1 MGESESNPN
10 STADAANETLEGS
23 VSSEVDGEGGRSN
36 RSIDAEKMDAAFADV
51 NSAAVGSD
59 DDSDGD
65 EKPDPSELKRFD
77 ASEHIYQRDE
87 KGDLILVDDA
97 IRVDGDWQ
105 RIERLPTTKGFLN
118 RVRQKF
124 EGREEVD
131 LDELDALMEDFY
143 PEIGV
148 SGQEWDD
155 MDSKLYMPLLTN
167 MISVVRGN
175 VEDET
180 TQEIQQAV
188 EERQTEGN

>member
-1 MGESESNPN
+1 MDESES
-10 STADAANETLEGS
+10 DIGNETLEGS
-23 VSSEVDGEGGRSN
+23 VSTEAESESRSD
-36 RSIDAEKMDAAFADV
+36 RSIDTDQMDAAFADV
-51 NSAAVGSD
+51 NSAALAED
-59 DDSDGD
+59 DADDGD
-65 EKPDPSELKRFD
+65 EKPDPSELKRID

-87 KGDLILVDDA
+87 QGDLILEEDV
-97 IRVDGDWQ
+97 IKVDGEWQ
-105 RIERLPTTKGFLN
+105 RVERLPTTKGFLN

-143 PEIGV
+143 PELDV

-155 MDSKLYMPLLTN
+155 MSSKLYMPLLTN

>member
-1 MGESESNPN
+1 MGESES
-10 STADAANETLEGS
+10 DAENETLEGS
-23 VSSEVDGEGGRSN
+23 VSSSPQSEDDLARPRD

-51 NSAAVGSD
+51 NSAAVESD
-59 DDSDGD
+59 ESDGDGD
-65 EKPDPSELKRFD
+65 EKPDPSELKKID

-97 IRVDGDWQ
+97 IKVDGEWQ

-118 RVRQKF
+118 RVRQQF

-143 PEIGV
+143 PELNV

-155 MDSKLYMPLLTN
+155 MSSKLYMPLLTN

-180 TQEIQQAV
+180 TQEIQRAV
-188 EERQTEGN
+188 EERQQEGN